1 LCEQG
6 RADVACDV
14 YDHSVNDCDLFDFD
28 KQMFNCTADVNS
40 DLAGDYC
47 VYDDDFDHNEFII
60 PLFIDGVN

>member
-1 LCEQG
+1 
-6 RADVACDV
+6 
-14 YDHSVNDCDLFDFD
+14 VNDCDLFDFD